1 MQVRLSD
8 AAYLARSSIEP
19 LPHAIHSLQG
29 RSIVL
34 RNILFDDGQPPHR
47 AEFQV
52 NSSSGLKVMWTP
64 KNGAKGWV

>member
-8 AAYLARSSIEP
+8 AAYLARSPIEP

-34 RNILFDDGQPPHR
+34 RNILFDDGRLRTGP
-47 AEFQV
+47 
-52 NSSSGLKVMWTP
+52 NSR
-64 KNGAKGWV
+64 